1 MIDTTIRLLPAAP
14 SYPLLPA
21 TPSYS
26 PLWCQRFER
35 ASKSKNPLKAATPQ
49 IFNERLK
56 LAAPALWA
64 GETGLQLSED
74 ESDAILSELEKGV
87 ELCQQQIIQNAFRD
101 GLGIGNQAERWQIAF
116 PPLRLVVAHYANPIK
131 PQHVVLLKPFH
142 NIRQQFLAKLP
153 AIFEST
159 PAELAGAILFAAAAF
174 DGLIDAKRAEALVK
188 IDVTAISIN
197 RGVCLVDLGDAGTWF
212 PGALSQALI
221 FCYHRR
227 FGLPLCADENSNQSA
242 PAMPVKPRSHVD
254 GLRALGQSLEKLTG
268 TERTLL
274 VERIPAICR
283 AFHGTVFPGYLLS
296 YVNGVN
302 KSSSLPAR
310 RYQEIFT
317 GQCDTLSIPSES
329 ATEALAA
336 DYRHHNKTHRERV
349 MQAIRRHIK
358 SLATTA
364 TAPPNEVKAA
374 IAALI
379 APEDRWPIQKL
390 LGEWVIAKID
400 ETLKKDGAWTSLI
413 RYYQALWWPLFIEA
427 GEDDPCT
434 MSATMLVNWIER
446 ALARHNTDSSQLYF
460 QQQIGDFLRYLSSN
474 HGVPKIDFADLEG
487 WISDSICRVNSDW
500 ILPGEFDRVIELLR
514 SDTIIKEPWLRE
526 VCVLVARICYR
537 GGTRRLEPLQAR
549 VRDLQTSKT
558 PELVIRE
565 SLLGTLKSDQGERRI
580 PLLGLF
586 PDTEPQELLAYHS
599 RRTLVS
605 KPDAPLFS
613 SPNAPDEPLDHEK
626 VYRYITKAMKIATGR
641 DDVVVHLLRHGCAN
655 TRLLQLEIAD
665 GSIEL
670 PDGLDGLSHVEFSS
684 QRCEAVKNALFQ
696 RRSDDSP
703 DTGERN
709 LFALALLLGHLSP
722 ATTMKSYQHMMDFL
736 VHLHARAAQPAIRDY
751 LAIAAAIGTR
761 KSQIYNIAKKCNI
774 SAKELTL
781 EGVLPEIQ
789 RRHSEGL
796 TRSEVID
803 KATSR
808 LPRDPSPPPSP
819 TGEATTG

>member
-1 MIDTTIRLLPAAP
+1 MIDTNL
-14 SYPLLPA
+14 PLLPG

-26 PLWCQRFER
+26 PLWSQRFER
-35 ASKSKNPLKAATPQ
+35 ASKSKIPAKSATPS

-56 LAAPALWA
+56 LAEPRLWA

-74 ESDAILSELEKGV
+74 ESDAILSALEKGV

-101 GLGIGNQAERWQIAF
+101 GLSIGNQAGRWQIAL
-116 PPLRLVVAHYANPIK
+116 PPLRQVVAHYANPIK
-131 PQHVVLLKPFH
+131 PQHVALLKSFH
-142 NIRQQFLAKLP
+142 SIRQQFLDELP
-153 AIFEST
+153 AIFESK

-174 DGLIDAKRAEALVK
+174 DGLIDAKRAEALAR
-188 IDVTAISIN
+188 IDVTAISID

-227 FGLPLCADENSNQSA
+227 FGLPLCADEKSNKSA
-242 PAMPVKPRSHVD
+242 TAMHVKPRHRVD
-254 GLRALGQSLEKLTG
+254 GLRALGGSLKELTG

-283 AFHGTVFPGYLLS
+283 AFHGIVFPGYLLS

-302 KSSSLPAR
+302 KSSSLSAR
-310 RYQEIFT
+310 RYHEIFT
-317 GQCDTLSIPSES
+317 GQRDIRASRSKP
-329 ATEALAA
+329 ATQELPAE
-336 DYRHHNKTHRERV
+336 YRNHNKAYRDRV

-358 SLATTA
+358 SLATPATA
-364 TAPPNEVKAA
+364 TPNEVQAA

-379 APEDRWPIQKL
+379 APDDRWPIQKL

-413 RYYQALWWPLFIEA
+413 RYYQALWWPLFMEA

-446 ALARHNTDSSQLYF
+446 ALARHSTDSSQLYF

-500 ILPGEFDRVIELLR
+500 ILPVEFDRVIELLR
-514 SDTIIKEPWLRE
+514 GDTIIKEPWLRE

-586 PDTEPQELLAYHS
+586 PDNEPQELLAYHS

-613 SPNAPDEPLDHEK
+613 SPDAPHKLLDAEK

-670 PDGLDGLSHVEFSS
+670 PDGLDGLSHPEFSR

-736 VHLHARAAQPAIRDY
+736 VHLHARSAQPVIQGY
-751 LAIAAAIGTR
+751 LAIAATIGIR
-761 KSQIYNIAKKCNI
+761 KSQVGNIAKAYK
-774 SAKELTL
+774 APGEKLTL
-781 EGVLPEIQ
+781 ERVLPEIQ
-789 RRHSEGL
+789 RRHSKGL
-796 TRSEVID
+796 TRAKPIIQP
-803 KATSR
+803 TSTI
-808 LPRDPSPPPSP
+808 PPDPSPSPSL